1 MHCED
6 GMAVLQR
13 IDDAVV
19 EANPRIQAKLLQ
31 PLSQPNTW
39 RRAFPSLSATD
50 IPQVSSEVGCPVN
63 PRIRRVI
70 AEIQVLATTL
80 MPSSE
85 RTASSRVLYAL
96 LFGFR
101 TLWDSVWAWMD
112 FMNPLYGTLLS
123 KGRDRL
129 ALSVTLPAVLAMA
142 LRLASKDPDPH
153 FRDSDTVQAPLEMLI
168 ALWYHGYGLDDS
180 DHALMQLERDS
191 DETLFLRTQHSQET
205 IRELIRKTDSPFYDR
220 TIEAMYRIS
229 RGHPERLRRR
239 MLANLDSGLYLRHD
253 ISDNT
258 LRHVYIQPIH
268 YLTRISSYNF
278 PPSSSKTI
286 RRQTRHLLELSRAP
300 ETMQRAACMCTI
312 IFALHVTES
321 SGRAISL
328 ALSAGLLTGLANITA
343 HLSQTP
349 SHRLSFLPGLVE
361 VTLTVVCM
369 TFRLRHVAERF
380 VRTTDELQFLSELP
394 SDLGLLPMRW
404 KQLVDDRRILSAA
417 WTRYQQRLER
427 ARRCFNVECTSRS
440 SALKCCVCQKAHY
453 CSKQCQRADWHV
465 RHREACEGD
474 WQACELAFA
483 DRIFAE
489 ELTRGYVNA
498 GHSVI
503 RERAATPEFQEDLR
517 EGRHAVVHVR
527 YHGKTSGIDF
537 QVATRESEGGGAR
550 HPMLYITADFAYYH
564 VLETLNL
571 DPFPLQDF
579 LDMVVVDQPTYYWQR
594 S

>member
-19 EANPRIQAKLLQ
+19 EANPRNQAKLLQ

-70 AEIQVLATTL
+70 AEMQVLATTL

-220 TIEAMYRIS
+220 TIEAMYKIS

-239 MLANLDSGLYLRHD
+239 MLANLDRGLYLRHD

-258 LRHVYIQPIH
+258 LRHVYIQPIFC
-268 YLTRISSYNF
+268 LTRIPSYNF

-286 RRQTRHLLELSRAP
+286 RRQTQHLLELSRAP
-300 ETMQRAACMCTI
+300 DTMQRAACLCTV

-321 SGRAISL
+321 SGRVISL
-328 ALSAGLLTGLANITA
+328 ALSAGLLTGLRNITA

-349 SHRLSFLPGLVE
+349 PHRLSFLPGLVE
-361 VTLTVVCM
+361 ATLTVVCT
-369 TFRLRHVAERF
+369 TFRLRHVAKRF
-380 VRTTDELQFLSELP
+380 VHTTDELDFLSEL
-394 SDLGLLPMRW
+394 SSNLGMLPARW
-404 KQLVDDRRILSAA
+404 KQLIDDKRILSAA
-417 WTRYQQRLER
+417 WTEYQQRLER
-427 ARRCFNVECTSRS
+427 AGRCFNIECMSGS
-440 SALKCCVCQKAHY
+440 SALKCCVCRKAYY
-453 CSKQCQRADWHV
+453 CSKQCQRADWYI
-465 RHREACEGD
+465 RHREDCEGD
-474 WQACELAFA
+474 RKACKLAFA
-483 DRIFAE
+483 DRVFAE

-503 RERAATPEFQEDLR
+503 RERVATPEFQEDLR

-527 YHGKTSGIDF
+527 YHGKTSSIDF

-550 HPMLYITADFAYYH
+550 YPMLYITADFAYYH
-564 VLETLNL
+564 VQETLNL

>member
-19 EANPRIQAKLLQ
+19 EANPRNQAKLLQ

-70 AEIQVLATTL
+70 AEMQVLATTL

-239 MLANLDSGLYLRHD
+239 MLANLDRGLYLRHD

-369 TFRLRHVAERF
+369 TFRLRRVAERF

-394 SDLGLLPMRW
+394 SDLGMLPMRW
-404 KQLVDDRRILSAA
+404 KQLVDDKRILSAT
-417 WTRYQQRLER
+417 WTRS
-427 ARRCFNVECTSRS
+427 F
-440 SALKCCVCQKAHY
+440 
-453 CSKQCQRADWHV
+453 
-465 RHREACEGD
+465 
-474 WQACELAFA
+474 QACELAFA

-564 VLETLNL
+564 VQETLNL

-579 LDMVVVDQPTYYWQR
+579 LDMVVVDQPMYYWQR